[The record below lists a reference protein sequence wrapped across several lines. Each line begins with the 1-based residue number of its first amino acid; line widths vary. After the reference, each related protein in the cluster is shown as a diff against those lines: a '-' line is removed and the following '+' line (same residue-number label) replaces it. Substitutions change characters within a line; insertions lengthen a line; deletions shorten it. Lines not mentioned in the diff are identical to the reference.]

1 MPAGVVDTAGTF
13 VVTVDLDAI
22 VDSLVRVPTPVPVP
36 GVATTVTTVVAAT
49 LEGSE
54 LDVTE
59 TAEELDA
66 GEALSLDADAEELAT
81 AELVAESVLLGAL
94 LSLLLP
100 ALLDAAALLVAFPL
114 SLEVTLALVL
124 LAVTVL
130 PDADALVDADEDAAE
145 LEAEVL
151 ELSNTVLEAVVV
163 ADADVD
169 VVVAGLAAHALLRSC
184 MPALVSAAV
193 QFAVMHACASERN
206 DEDAQAHVTSR
217 TVQST

>member
-169 VVVAGLAAHALLRSC
+169 VVVA
-184 MPALVSAAV
+184 
-193 QFAVMHACASERN
+193 
-206 DEDAQAHVTSR
+206 
-217 TVQST
+217 

>member
-1 MPAGVVDTAGTF
+1 MLPAGVVDTAGTF

-130 PDADALVDADEDAAE
+130 PDADALVDADEDAAVHNVHTPGEHHRLCGFAVYIPE

-169 VVVAGLAAHALLRSC
+169 VVVA
-184 MPALVSAAV
+184 
-193 QFAVMHACASERN
+193 
-206 DEDAQAHVTSR
+206 
-217 TVQST
+217 

>member
-1 MPAGVVDTAGTF
+1 MLPAGVVDTAGTF
-13 VVTVDLDAI
+13 VVTVDLDAT

-66 GEALSLDADAEELAT
+66 GEALSLDADAEELVT

-100 ALLDAAALLVAFPL
+100 ALLDAAALLVALPL

-124 LAVTVL
+124 LAVTVLL

-145 LEAEVL
+145 LEAEAL
-151 ELSNTVLEAVVV
+151 ELSDAVLEAVAV
-163 ADADVD
+163 ADVD
-169 VVVAGLAAHALLRSC
+169 VVVA
-184 MPALVSAAV
+184 
-193 QFAVMHACASERN
+193 
-206 DEDAQAHVTSR
+206 
-217 TVQST
+217 